1 MIRAL
6 IYLQAVSLANAC
18 KMRVRRLCD
27 PRYLIAACAGVAYFY
42 FFLFRPN
49 GSAAGGVDVPE
60 GQIRGLVEALAALGL
75 FGAMG
80 LVWLVPG
87 SKAALVF
94 TEAEV
99 AHLFAAPV
107 SRRALVHYK
116 LLKSQVQILFSV
128 IFLTLV
134 SGRWAALDGGVPARA
149 CGLWLLFSV
158 SNLHR
163 VAAGFF
169 RERLSELGIGV
180 VRRRLLA
187 GGLPALIV
195 AVTWLLMDR
204 GLPESSEND
213 AQNILSLLGYVRA
226 ALETPPLCWVLVP
239 FGWLLKPAL
248 AAGWGDFFLTAWP
261 GLLLLAGHYLWIMR
275 MDVAFE
281 EASVA
286 LSHKHALAVE
296 DMRSGRW
303 PGGGPKRKRPEPF
316 VLSPTG
322 RPCMAFLWKNLI
334 TAGPLCYPRY
344 WLLAGTALLGLMT
357 WFGLG
362 TGNRLVIG
370 GMFGIGMAVGVYG
383 LFFGPVLARPGVN
396 RLLDRLDVIKTCPLA
411 GWQVILGEMLAPMI
425 LLCVFEWIVS
435 ALVAMAVLFLQQ
447 AGEADPSLVLT
458 GLCGT
463 WLLMVPVAGLLFA
476 LNYAG
481 ALLFPAWMGGAGQP
495 GAGIERFGQRL
506 IFLAGYLMV
515 MVLALVPAVI
525 AGAVPFLIVY
535 LFFERVALGLGLGLG
550 TVFVVLGLELVL
562 VLRWLGWRYEQFD
575 LSAELP
581 R

>member
-60 GQIRGLVEALAALGL
+60 EQIRGLVEALAALGL

-80 LVWLVPG
+80 LVWWVPG

-163 VAAGFF
+163 VAAGFS

-180 VRRRLLA
+180 VRRRLLV

-195 AVTWLLMDR
+195 TVTRLLMDR
-204 GLPESSEND
+204 ALPESSEND

-261 GLLLLAGHYLWIMR
+261 GLLLLAGHYLWIMQ
-275 MDVAFE
+275 MAVAFE
-281 EASVA
+281 
-286 LSHKHALAVE
+286 
-296 DMRSGRW
+296 
-303 PGGGPKRKRPEPF
+303 
-316 VLSPTG
+316 
-322 RPCMAFLWKNLI
+322 
-334 TAGPLCYPRY
+334 
-344 WLLAGTALLGLMT
+344 
-357 WFGLG
+357 
-362 TGNRLVIG
+362 
-370 GMFGIGMAVGVYG
+370 
-383 LFFGPVLARPGVN
+383 
-396 RLLDRLDVIKTCPLA
+396 
-411 GWQVILGEMLAPMI
+411 
-425 LLCVFEWIVS
+425 
-435 ALVAMAVLFLQQ
+435 
-447 AGEADPSLVLT
+447 
-458 GLCGT
+458 
-463 WLLMVPVAGLLFA
+463 
-476 LNYAG
+476 
-481 ALLFPAWMGGAGQP
+481 
-495 GAGIERFGQRL
+495 
-506 IFLAGYLMV
+506 
-515 MVLALVPAVI
+515 
-525 AGAVPFLIVY
+525 
-535 LFFERVALGLGLGLG
+535 
-550 TVFVVLGLELVL
+550 
-562 VLRWLGWRYEQFD
+562 
-575 LSAELP
+575 
-581 R
+581 